1 VNRLRVVPIV
11 EGHGEYHAV
20 RKLLERIWYELLGGE
35 YIDVLRPI
43 REKRQ
48 RLVTD
53 KDRALS
59 RAVKLAARQLSDPS
73 LPVEPGLILILIDT
87 DRDLPCQLG
96 SKLLEMTRNMRADM
110 DIACVTA
117 TVEYETWFVAAAKSL
132 SEFLD
137 VTTSEIP
144 TDPEKQ
150 RCGKNWIQKRFRG
163 FKYSETVDQPK
174 LTARMD
180 LAVCRSRSPSF
191 DKLCRDLEFRMQQ
204 AVSS

>member
-1 VNRLRVVPIV
+1 VVPIV

-20 RKLLERIWYELLGGE
+20 RGLLERVWCELLGGE

-48 RLVTD
+48 RLVMNKD
-53 KDRALS
+53 KSLS
-59 RAVKLAARQLSDPS
+59 RSVKLAARQLSDPS
-73 LPVEPGLILILIDT
+73 LSVEPGLILILIDT

-96 SKLLEMTRNMRADM
+96 PKLLEMARNVRADM

-117 TVEYETWFVAAAKSL
+117 TVEYETWFAAAAESL

-137 VTTSEIP
+137 ITTDEIP
-144 TDPEKQ
+144 MEPEKQ
-150 RCGKNWIQKRFRG
+150 RCGKNWIQKRFKG

-204 AVSS
+204 IVSS